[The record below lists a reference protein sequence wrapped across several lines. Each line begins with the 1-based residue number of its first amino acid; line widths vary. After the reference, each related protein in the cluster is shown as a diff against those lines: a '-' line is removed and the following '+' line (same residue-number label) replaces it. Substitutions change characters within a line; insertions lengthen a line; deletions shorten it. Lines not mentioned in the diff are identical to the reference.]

1 MRYFNRI
8 QIDEKAHKNLA
19 RFVKGKNP
27 DDDLFD
33 LINAQKL
40 NDYLKF
46 LMDGLS
52 AKVFRTYNASFTLQ
66 QQLDNKEFDTKSTTE
81 EKVQYYNE
89 ANKQVAI
96 LCNHQK
102 TVPKNYNVK
111 SEQMQKELKDHTDY
125 LLELNEYLKDF
136 KKAKGKYEDS
146 EVGKLKKVFPKD
158 KEKVAKLINGL
169 KEKIKKMEMKIKERE
184 DNKQIALGT
193 SKLNYMD
200 PRITVAWCKK
210 YEVPIDKVFSKS
222 IRDKFPW
229 AMYTDPSYK
238 F

>member
-1 MRYFNRI
+1 
-8 QIDEKAHKNLA
+8 
-19 RFVKGKNP
+19 
-27 DDDLFD
+27 
-33 LINAQKL
+33 
-40 NDYLKF
+40 
-46 LMDGLS
+46 MDGLS

-66 QQLDNKEFDTKSTTE
+66 QQLDNKEFDIKSTTD

-136 KKAKGKYEDS
+136 KKSKSKYEDS

-158 KEKVAKLINGL
+158 KEKVTKLINGL
-169 KEKIKKMEMKIKERE
+169 
-184 DNKQIALGT
+184 A
-193 SKLNYMD
+193 
-200 PRITVAWCKK
+200 P
-210 YEVPIDKVFSKS
+210 KS
-222 IRDKFPW
+222 
-229 AMYTDPSYK
+229 
-238 F
+238 